1 VKANEVGVV
10 RRFGGLVFALA
21 VLVFTRVRGS
31 VAPWVAL
38 HRWLAEQ
45 GVPSWLRNLDA
56 PLLMFAVAVLAAA
69 WTAPSP
75 LRGLGLR
82 VPPQRAFAGVLFGL
96 AVSVPMLVGCALGG
110 ALAVPTDLPAL
121 GSAARGVLVAPVV
134 EETFFRGLFV
144 AVAVRTCGVGF
155 WPEAVVSSFLFG
167 SIHVPWNASLGAQHL
182 GAFVLT
188 GVGGLWYAWL
198 LRAHDWNLWVPVAL
212 HAGMN
217 GAWALFAVGGGAAG
231 GGLWPNVG
239 RAATVVVGT
248 VVTIRRGRRQ
258 RSATT

>member
-1 VKANEVGVV
+1 VIADEVSGA

-31 VAPWVAL
+31 VGPWIAL
-38 HRWLAEQ
+38 HRWLDEQ

-56 PLLMFAVAVLAAA
+56 PLLMFLAAVLAAA
-69 WTAPSP
+69 WTAPP
-75 LRGLGLR
+75 PFRGLGWR
-82 VPPQRAFAGVLFGL
+82 VPPKRAFAGVLFGL
-96 AVSVPMLVGCALGG
+96 AASVPMLVGCAIGG
-110 ALAVPTDLPAL
+110 VPSVPADLSAVVA
-121 GSAARGVLVAPVV
+121 AARGVLVAPIV

-144 AVAVRTCGVGF
+144 AVAVRTCGFGF
-155 WPEAVVSSFLFG
+155 WPAAVVSSFLFG

-231 GGLWPNVG
+231 GGAWPNIG

-248 VVTIRRGRRQ
+248 VVTVRLARRQ
-258 RSATT
+258 GSVTT